1 MRRLSILAILFMLF
15 AAGGTE
21 SVAQQ
26 RDLPFEYT
34 LLVNWPPALR
44 DAAAA
49 GETHFAY
56 DLLPVIDTLA
66 LGYAYVEENGQ
77 PVMHFSLDWTPG
89 PFGIYDNKKVAY
101 EDLPEDIRIIA
112 VDLRAEVYVDD
123 QPVAALMLA
132 LDSLALA
139 PTPDQVVF
147 EDERTWQTVFS
158 GTPEDTARSY
168 FANGF
173 TLHDL
178 RIDRIAFASYE
189 PRVEEDAPYDPRYP
203 TWVGVYPPD
212 GIIWV
217 DWVIGRR
224 SGAGKRGGS
233 VAEPRRKP
241 REGIGRTI
249 PSDTERPRRRTGD
262 RREPDEDPEKDPT
275 TRTRTGD
282 RDKATAG
289 RDTGRGKK
297 RSGKT
302 KDDDDD
308 DEELLPAALA
318 GAAAVGLLAVAG
330 GTVGYYGNAEMP
342 LGLTSGLV
350 RPKGGV
356 LVQMAVNTAVLG
368 ADDEPEKLL
377 VKVMGF
383 YGVANLPIQPALG
396 LGVMAEENGDDLDL
410 TPSLSLGAVGNFG
423 RLILF
428 GGYDFAADGVDF
440 GFAFNFRGRP
450 R

>member
-1 MRRLSILAILFMLF
+1 MRRLSILTILLMLF
-15 AAGGTE
+15 GAGSAE

-26 RDLPFEYT
+26 RDHPFEYT
-34 LLVNWPPALR
+34 LLLNWPPALR
-44 DAAAA
+44 AAAA
-49 GETHFAY
+49 DGQTHFAY

-89 PFGIYDNKKVAY
+89 PFGIYDNKKVVY
-101 EDLPEDIRIIA
+101 EDLPEDLRIIA
-112 VDLRAEVYVDD
+112 VDLRAEVYIDD

-132 LDSLALA
+132 LDSLTLA

-147 EDERTWQTVFS
+147 EDERTWQTVFED
-158 GTPEDTARSY
+158 TPEDTARSY

-173 TLHDL
+173 TLRDL
-178 RIDRIAFASYE
+178 HIVRIAFASYE
-189 PRVEEDAPYDPRYP
+189 PIVEQDAPYDPRYP
-203 TWVGVYPPD
+203 VWVGIYPPD

-217 DWVIGRR
+217 DGIIGRQ
-224 SGAGKRGGS
+224 SGAGKRGDPEA
-233 VAEPRRKP
+233 VRRRKP
-241 REGIGRTI
+241 RKVIGRTI
-249 PSDTERPRRRTGD
+249 TSDTERPRRRSGD
-262 RREPDEDPEKDPT
+262 RRVPDEDPEKDPT

-282 RDKATAG
+282 RDKATAT

-318 GAAAVGLLAVAG
+318 GAAAIGLLAVAG

-342 LGLTSGLV
+342 LGLTSGFV

-356 LVQMAVNTAVLG
+356 LAQVAVNGAVLG
-368 ADDEPEKLL
+368 ADNGPEKLL
-377 VKVMGF
+377 GKVMGF
-383 YGVANLPIQPALG
+383 YGIANLPLQPALG
-396 LGVMAEENGDDLDL
+396 LGLMAEENGEDLDL

-428 GGYDFAADGVDF
+428 GGYDLATDGVDF
-440 GFAFNFRGRP
+440 GFAFNFRGR
-450 R
+450 RR